1 MGLAETIRGAW
12 RIFARDVRR
21 LVGSPLALAVV
32 LGACLLPSA
41 YAWYCIAA
49 NWDPYAHTDAIK
61 VAVVSLDE
69 GAVVEG
75 VAEQSSPRTIDAG
88 REIIAELKE
97 NHQLGWEFPTY
108 DEAMEGVRS
117 GAYFAAIVIPESF
130 SSDLASVSSGSFTRP
145 QLDYYVNEKISAVA
159 PKMTDT
165 GATHLVDEVDRQF
178 AATVATAVTRVLQ
191 EAGLTAQSQANAAE
205 STLSGRAQ
213 QTRDALDAARLAFE
227 QADTALGD
235 ALLLAEGAEDTLL
248 EAEGAAQKLHQDLES
263 LGESLASL
271 NQPNQLNQLNQLN
284 QQLISHQTN
293 QNEMIPN
300 ETPPNEMVSL
310 KAIPDE
316 TISSK
321 GTLGESVLGESAQN
335 GGDPEIGKQDDGSS
349 EGVGPT
355 GSEQSESEQDGT
367 SSRGNSGKDGQ
378 GGSGQGDDTQ
388 NDDNQDAAN
397 PSDSSGG
404 SEQGGSDPGKDAQNE
419 GGQDG
424 TSPSDSNQDED
435 NQGDVNSGEDA
446 PSETNQ
452 NDPAQ
457 SDWNASELARA
468 LGSLESAHGL
478 TRGLSAA
485 LDMLIDQAESALSQ
499 TQSLA
504 TQAKQ
509 ANSASLTSLE
519 QVQTTLDDAIS
530 QLAALRNTTA
540 VKELSDFLG
549 LNAESLGN
557 FLGSPVKL
565 EARTVFPVANYGSG
579 VAPFYINLA
588 LWVTGFILLALI
600 HIRVDAEDLIS
611 SAQAPA
617 SRQANAIRFARPK
630 SGTSTF
636 GTLEETKRAQ
646 TTPASAHAQALEEA
660 SAPTPVQAYFGRLA
674 LFLSLGIISAS
685 IVCFGCLFMGIQCA
699 SPPAFMLAGIVSAIV
714 YVNVIYALCHRFRH
728 FGRAAAVVLL
738 IMQIPGSSGMYPVE
752 MMPLFFQVIHPLL
765 PFTHS
770 IAALRE
776 TVGGFTGN
784 MYWIELG
791 KLALFI
797 LPALAVGL
805 GLSHAKSP
813 SAFSAFFDEKLGEAT
828 LFEGETSEKPA
839 ASHEQ
844 SVSRETFATP
854 YAEHTA
860 KSGQKSIRS
869 VSRETPGLGNY
880 AQTSAEAHANEEP
893 NAGQND
899 PALTQNVSRE
909 TLEAQQAKRNTK
921 SEGRNTQN
929 VSRETSGSAR
939 RTKAD
944 GAFGNVFT
952 LFRSDLAQLT
962 RNAVTIIV
970 TLGLVLVPALYA
982 WLNTWGFWNPY
993 ANTGSL
999 KIAVANEDTGWHSEL
1014 APLTLDAGSQIVSS
1028 LHADTSFNWTFV
1040 SEEEALEGLDGG
1052 SYYAAIVIPE
1062 SFSSDLAR
1070 AVSEGGQAPLL
1081 YYVNQKENAIAPH
1094 LVQEGASV
1102 LQQRIDDAIESSVGS
1117 VAFGIAGNVASPLS
1131 EQNLTE
1137 YAQLFSST
1145 LGTTATLLD
1154 STASQARAYEQL
1166 ATLVASTTRSHQNT
1180 LETAQSNAEK
1190 MTTFAQEVQSQ
1201 ATEAA
1206 AWASQLSQAADG
1218 ESGNADLASALSKAA
1233 NRLTGLANAGSSLAQ
1248 STNKAAQATVG
1259 ANTALAASA
1268 EDGAAALAECAD
1280 LLESSASDLR
1290 QYQSSLQSALDSN
1303 DLARVRALIGED
1315 PAVFATSI
1323 SQAVDLNRH
1332 AIFSMASNGDAMSP
1346 FYTSLSIWIGSI
1358 FLIALLRTNPAPTSC
1373 ATLRNPKP
1381 WQLYLGRGLTFAL
1394 LSLFQ
1399 ATLTCTG
1406 NLVLLGVQCQ
1416 HPLLYF
1422 AAAWVTSLAFCS
1434 IVYTLVASFGN
1445 VGKALAVLGMVVQI
1459 AGSGGIFPV
1468 EMSAPFFQELYPWLP
1483 FTHSIEAL
1491 QSAMAGIWQSQYAQ
1505 SVAILASYL
1514 LPMLF
1519 LGLVL
1524 RRPIMRLNLLID
1536 KKLAQTKILL

>member
-1 MGLAETIRGAW
+1 MGLAEIIRGAW

-61 VAVVSLDE
+61 VAVVNLDE

-75 VAEQSSPRTIDAG
+75 VAEESGPRSIDAG
-88 REIIAELKE
+88 HEIVAELKE
-97 NHQLGWEFPTY
+97 NHQLGWDFPTY

-130 SSDLASVSSGSFTRP
+130 STDLASISSGSFTRP
-145 QLDYYVNEKISAVA
+145 QLDYYVNEKVSAVA

-235 ALLLAEGAEDTLL
+235 ALLLAEGAQDTLL

-263 LGESLASL
+263 LGENLANL
-271 NQPNQLNQLNQLN
+271 NNHLGQLSQLSQLN
-284 QQLISHQTN
+284 QQPISHQTN
-293 QNEMIPN
+293 QNE
-300 ETPPNEMVSL
+300 TLPNEMVSL
-310 KAIPDE
+310 KAIPNE
-316 TISSK
+316 AIPGKSA
-321 GTLGESVLGESAQN
+321 LGKSVQN
-335 GGDPEIGKQDDGSS
+335 EADLEIGKQDERNL

-355 GSEQSESEQDGT
+355 GDEPSESGQDGA
-367 SSRGNSGKDGQ
+367 SSSENGQGGASSSGNSGENGQ
-378 GGSGQGDDTQ
+378 G
-388 NDDNQDAAN
+388 
-397 PSDSSGG
+397 SSGADG
-404 SEQGGSDPGKDAQNE
+404 NTQSAGSQDEINPGEDAGESEQGGP
-419 GGQDG
+419 
-424 TSPSDSNQDED
+424 SPSDPNPSED
-435 NQGDVNSGEDA
+435 NQGDVSSGEDSQSDANSGEDA
-446 PSETNQ
+446 PSETSQ
-452 NDPAQ
+452 DDPAQ
-457 SDWNASELARA
+457 SDWNTSELAQA

-504 TQAKQ
+504 AQAKQ

-530 QLAALRNTTA
+530 QLAALQNTAA

-549 LNAESLGN
+549 VNAESFGN
-557 FLGSPVKL
+557 FLGSPIKL

-600 HIRVDAEDLIS
+600 HIRVDAEDLIA

-617 SRQANAIRFARPK
+617 GRQANAIRFARPK

-646 TTPASAHAQALEEA
+646 ATSASAHAQALEEA
-660 SAPTPVQAYFGRLA
+660 SAPTPAQAYFGRLA

-685 IVCFGCLFMGIQCA
+685 IVCLGCLFMDIQCA
-699 SPPAFMLAGIVSAIV
+699 NPPAFMLAGIVSAIV

-776 TVGGFTGN
+776 TIGGFTGN
-784 MYWIELG
+784 IYWIELG

-813 SAFSAFFDEKLGEAT
+813 SAFSALFDEKLGEAT
-828 LFEGETSEKPA
+828 LFEGETPEGPA
-839 ASHEQ
+839 DSHKE
-844 SVSRETFATP
+844 SVSRETFGPGA
-854 YAEHTA
+854 YAHV
-860 KSGQKSIRS
+860 RN
-869 VSRETPGLGNY
+869 R
-880 AQTSAEAHANEEP
+880 AHANEKTS
-893 NAGQND
+893 AQQND
-899 PALTQNVSRE
+899 PALAQNVSRE
-909 TLEAQQAKRNTK
+909 TPEAPQERRDRT
-921 SEGRNTQN
+921 SRRSTRD

-939 RTKAD
+939 RTKA
-944 GAFGNVFT
+944 GEAFGNVFT

-993 ANTGSL
+993 ANTGNL
-999 KIAVANEDTGWHSEL
+999 KIAVANEDAGWHSEL

-1062 SFSSDLAR
+1062 SFSSDLAH

-1117 VAFGIAGNVASPLS
+1117 VAFEIAGNVASPLS

-1154 STASQARAYEQL
+1154 SMASQAQAYEQL
-1166 ATLVASTTRSHQNT
+1166 ATLVASTTRSHQST
-1180 LETAQSNAEK
+1180 LEAAQSNAEK

-1201 ATEAA
+1201 ATKAA

-1218 ESGNADLASALSKAA
+1218 ESSNADLASALSKAA

-1248 STNKAAQATVG
+1248 NTNKAAQATVG
-1259 ANTALAASA
+1259 TNTALAASA
-1268 EDGAAALAECAD
+1268 EDGAEALAECAD

-1290 QYQSSLQSALDSN
+1290 QYHSSLQSALDSN

-1332 AIFSMASNGDAMSP
+1332 AIFPMASNGDAMSP

-1399 ATLTCTG
+1399 ATLTCAG

-1434 IVYTLVASFGN
+1434 IVYTLVTSFGN

-1491 QSAMAGIWQSQYAQ
+1491 QNAMAGIWQSQYAQ